1 MKLYWTLTKGHRL
14 EAVTVALA
22 EDREDALERIN
33 HRLAL
38 SGLPPFDE
46 RRDTICEVTAKPSCF
61 LLVDGD
67 Y

>member
-1 MKLYWTLTKGHRL
+1 MKLYWTLTKGHNL

-22 EDREDALERIN
+22 EDRENALERIN
-33 HRLAL
+33 HRLAS

-46 RRDTICEVTAKPSCF
+46 CQDTLCEVMVKPSCF